1 MICCAI
7 DRLVGVDVTFEADD
21 VTWVIPDFSNLL
33 VDFGDSDD
41 VMADVVLGG
50 LLLLL
55 LVGSIVALVVCCCC
69 CGCWERLGLACFA
82 AELLLLLPFRRV
94 IKRMSATRV
103 GLRDVTTC
111 VACLRHTHLR
121 LRSRLW
127 SRGCRK
133 TSEC

>member
-21 VTWVIPDFSNLL
+21 VTWVIPDFSILL
-33 VDFGDSDD
+33 VDFGESDD

-50 LLLLL
+50 RLLLL

-69 CGCWERLGLACFA
+69 CGCCERLGLACFA

-103 GLRDVTTC
+103 ELRDVTTC
-111 VACLRHTHLR
+111 VAC
-121 LRSRLW
+121 
-127 SRGCRK
+127 
-133 TSEC
+133 

>member
-33 VDFGDSDD
+33 VDFGESDD

-69 CGCWERLGLACFA
+69 CCCERLGLACFA

-103 GLRDVTTC
+103 ELRDVTTC
-111 VACLRHTHLR
+111 VAC
-121 LRSRLW
+121 
-127 SRGCRK
+127 
-133 TSEC
+133 